1 MQRRRLNASRNAGL
15 LATVP
20 APRVNHERELIARP
34 GPVGDETLTQ
44 RDQLSLAIVPQP
56 GDRNLGGRAML
67 KRGAISSTRNANSK
81 NSARISA
88 LVRAYRPHIERR
100 FLQHPC
106 FIIAFSMGL
115 PNTWCRTR
123 ARCSAASKF
132 RVAVPKRIRVASAS
146 GACMLV
152 TSITASTPTSA
163 LSTPST
169 VDTSTPRARATQ
181 WSRDPPSATSSPYS
195 DRQHRCRRSS
205 ATRIGIL
212 RINEKESAV
221 G

>member
-1 MQRRRLNASRNAGL
+1 MRRPFRQTHGIGWRAGSNRDRTIGKYL
-15 LATVP
+15 FLRTLAGEVC
-20 APRVNHERELIARP
+20 IA
-34 GPVGDETLTQ
+34 LK
-44 RDQLSLAIVPQP
+44 AIY
-56 GDRNLGGRAML
+56 A
-67 KRGAISSTRNANSK
+67 T
-81 NSARISA
+81 
-88 LVRAYRPHIERR
+88 IE
-100 FLQHPC
+100 
-106 FIIAFSMGL
+106 S
-115 PNTWCRTR
+115 NTWCRTR